1 MEEIISG
8 IAESI
13 RCQATIEINHVALAV
28 LDDIKLSGCI
38 WGIGNEWLPDDT
50 LITNERT
57 KGSEEIGF

>member
-28 LDDIKLSGCI
+28 INDIKLSGRI
-38 WGIGNEWLPDDT
+38 WGIVNELLPDDP
-50 LITNERT
+50 LITDERT
-57 KGSEEIGF
+57 RDSRR